1 MAAATSGDQTDE
13 RPWAASAD
21 PRFAPSPVD
30 AVVFDLGNVLIRW
43 DPVAAVA
50 GGVGLDRARAF
61 LTDDEFDFAGWN
73 RQQDAGRGWAEAE
86 AAAVRSHPQWA
97 DAVRAYREHF
107 PRSLT
112 GAVDDT
118 VAILRELHAQQVPL
132 FALTNWSRELFPAAL
147 ERFEFLDLFED
158 IVVSGEEGTAKPDP
172 EIFAVLEARI
182 RHRGS
187 LDDAVFIDDNPDN
200 VQAAQAAGMDAILF
214 TDTGHLRED
223 LRARGLPLRPA

>member
-13 RPWAASAD
+13 RPTDPTVEPAD

-43 DPVAAVA
+43 DPEAAVA
-50 GGVGLDRARAF
+50 GGVGADRARAF
-61 LTDDEFDFAGWN
+61 LSDEGFDFAGWN
-73 RQQDAGRGWAEAE
+73 HQQDAGRSWDEGE

-97 DAVRAYREHF
+97 DAVRAYRDYF

-112 GAVDDT
+112 GAVDDS

-132 FALTNWSRELFPAAL
+132 FALTTWSRELFPAAL
-147 ERFEFLDLFED
+147 ERFDFLDLFED

-172 EIFAVLEARI
+172 QIFAVLAERVATPLGAQEPHAAAALRGDPLFRPGVSAARRD
-182 RHRGS
+182 RHS
-187 LDDAVFIDDNPDN
+187 F
-200 VQAAQAAGMDAILF
+200 
-214 TDTGHLRED
+214 
-223 LRARGLPLRPA
+223 